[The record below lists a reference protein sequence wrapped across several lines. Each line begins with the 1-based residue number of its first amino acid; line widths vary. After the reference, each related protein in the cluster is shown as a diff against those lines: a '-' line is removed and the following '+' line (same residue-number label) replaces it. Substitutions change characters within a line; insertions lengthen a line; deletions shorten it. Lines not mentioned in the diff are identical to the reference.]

1 MFKYSDNIALEGKLS
16 DNQNNN
22 LTSLNFFSKSNINA
36 FKKLFINKGIE
47 FDNVSTKK
55 KKEEDKNIT
64 SINFVIT
71 NLINILNKKDT
82 MLKETMLN
90 HIAKKNYKCRNIQ
103 RKNKD
108 KNFKLKKYIKL
119 DIETKNETKK
129 NQKYKKFIVHPI
141 FKKSI
146 EIKNQSNE
154 FKQINI
160 FHNFNDKFF
169 FRKDRYSNIKSN
181 KSIFSDN
188 KILRCFRNFRKNT
201 PDLFFL
207 KNINKISNVTTYE
220 TNTFKDN
227 NNKKHL
233 KCVNSSLELLNSKK
247 NDKWKQVINHQ
258 ILLSISN
265 KENKAEISFTP
276 EYLGS
281 IHIKIKMRN
290 DQATLNFISNHD
302 EVKVFLKNCIPF
314 LKNSL
319 MKNGIQLE
327 KINIY
332 NSSFSKNHISQ
343 KNKRIVKNYFF
354 HGNEFKKTFNFQEN
368 YMKLI
373 QYKSIDMYI

>member
-22 LTSLNFFSKSNINA
+22 LTSLNFFSKSNINE

-47 FDNVSTKK
+47 FDNISTKK

-71 NLINILNKKDT
+71 NLINVLNK
-82 MLKETMLN
+82 KETMLN

-141 FKKSI
+141 FKKLI
-146 EIKNQSNE
+146 EIKNQSHE

-169 FRKDRYSNIKSN
+169 FKKDRYSNIKSN
-181 KSIFSDN
+181 KSILSDN
-188 KILRCFRNFRKNT
+188 KIFRCCRNFRKNT

-207 KNINKISNVTTYE
+207 KNINKISNPTTYE
-220 TNTFKDN
+220 TNTFRDN
-227 NNKKHL
+227 NNKKYL
-233 KCVNSSLELLNSKK
+233 MVN
-247 NDKWKQVINHQ
+247 
-258 ILLSISN
+258 
-265 KENKAEISFTP
+265 
-276 EYLGS
+276 YLFPL
-281 IHIKIKMRN
+281 II
-290 DQATLNFISNHD
+290 
-302 EVKVFLKNCIPF
+302 
-314 LKNSL
+314 
-319 MKNGIQLE
+319 
-327 KINIY
+327 
-332 NSSFSKNHISQ
+332 
-343 KNKRIVKNYFF
+343 FF
-354 HGNEFKKTFNFQEN
+354 
-368 YMKLI
+368 
-373 QYKSIDMYI
+373 